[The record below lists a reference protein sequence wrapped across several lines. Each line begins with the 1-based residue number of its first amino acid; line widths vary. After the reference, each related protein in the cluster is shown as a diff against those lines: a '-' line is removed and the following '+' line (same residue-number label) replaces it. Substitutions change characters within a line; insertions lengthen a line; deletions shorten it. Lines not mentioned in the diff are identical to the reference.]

1 MKILVGESNSGK
13 STMMSLVSE
22 SYTTGYTAEELYK
35 QAQEEGAETKMVV
48 EVLKDEETK

>member
-13 STMMSLVSE
+13 STVMSLVSAP
-22 SYTTGYTAEELYK
+22 YTTSYTAEELYK

-48 EVLKDEETK
+48 EVLKDDGTE

>member
-22 SYTTGYTAEELYK
+22 SYTTGYTADELYK
-35 QAQEEGAETKMVV
+35 QSQEAGADMKMVV
-48 EVLKDEETK
+48 EVLKDDETK